1 MRVLI
6 INNLLY
12 PNPGSEMYIV
22 KIPEKWR
29 IYGIFRE
36 MGRTARAVF
45 ISLPRFS
52 NSR

>member
-1 MRVLI
+1 
-6 INNLLY
+6 
-12 PNPGSEMYIV
+12 MYIV

-29 IYGIFRE
+29 IYGTFRG
-36 MGRTARAVF
+36 MDTAVRAVF